1 MKVFVVCE
9 KLVSLVLGAA
19 VLILAV
25 TKCSWRHVAADLA
38 G

>member
-9 KLVSLVLGAA
+9 KLVSLVLSAA

-25 TKCSWRHVAADLA
+25 TKCSWRCVAAESA